1 MKLKLLLLLMLIGGM
16 LNAQDTIRTFIITET
31 RVDRNDQSYVELT
44 NVGEDDLDISQF
56 EFGKVGAWTTP
67 YEPTAENFL
76 RLPEVTLAPGETYV
90 MAAVKEFT
98 EEMHPIKPDLFGRRI
113 TKKEWWNLADMVI
126 HMPEDNVNYASPG
139 ITDSVSPNYGIM
151 ETWGSREC
159 WYIEQHF
166 ENGDSVVVD
175 QVGGLFAQDDGTQE
189 DSPTIDVAGVT
200 NAWGTHILVRKAS
213 IKQGTTDFDA
223 ARGIDIEDS
232 EWIPIPRL
240 FNDWEPYRA
249 VFWTVG
255 FHGDV
260 TLDENTL
267 QSDVLE
273 VDWANKT
280 ITAPWGVRNNDDFM
294 FQFEKV
300 PGLAWHYDLSEARAD
315 SAYNSART
323 GDKLTIYACGN
334 TLQTETF
341 DIIVEE
347 PTADANIL
355 LPKYAPDWDP
365 EGSFY
370 SNDINSGEDEYYSVT
385 VDAPEMDT
393 ITSGLFG
400 IGFATRTDS
409 LLTYLEKAPQAN
421 WEFVWVD
428 GVERPD
434 VKNGD
439 ILRVTAENGD
449 VKDYFI
455 KVDQYRPSHDAYL
468 SSITWPDI
476 PEWMKDLFGWTG
488 DTIPGFGTNVYNYT
502 VEVPSDVSG
511 IPALVAK
518 TQDLNSTVDVKRASS
533 LSGSDEQKTIKFTVT
548 AEDDT
553 TMNTYNVKLEKEK
566 SPDDIQPFEAEPFI
580 SELIVQDQ
588 WANGFLEICNPGN
601 QRLDLSDYMFVGT
614 YNDQQ
619 GAITDYSGADQWGAR
634 YRKYVPGYKWVDET
648 EWAVSPGT
656 LTEDLNV
663 SPFVEGG
670 DVFVMG
676 HINSSGTS
684 GYPWFASEQCD
695 VIFNT
700 AYNPWDEAYD
710 EWASAC
716 HEWTGGNYYVFKILN
731 DSIKQGLKPAND
743 PNDFELIEVFGDDG
757 ADYVIGG
764 VAVDQ
769 TTSYVRKPEYW
780 QGKTGFAESF
790 GTNREDSEWT
800 WTNRSYWQS
809 QGYGWPDDILMIT
822 SDLGKHYFNPVT
834 EYMSTISSIV
844 YKVSEGYGK
853 DGTLESI
860 RGVVTG
866 TTASELL
873 GNIIKKDEGQTLTL
887 KATDDGAVL
896 AGDELLSM
904 NDTLVVLSADSVNT
918 TKYLLE
924 VSEEGLS
931 SDAYLSSTLYEV
943 TVDADPKSATEAVE
957 AGSGTI
963 SGFEYGT
970 QLSTV
975 LNNVDVPAGAILQ
988 TVAED
993 GSYVPLK
1000 RLNFDTT
1007 KVNVTVNHLTYFE
1020 VTAEDGVTQMMYQ
1033 LLPQAS
1039 QSDAFVTSDVYNVQ
1053 QSDLLI
1059 QFVPRGTTVDAFMS
1073 NILPSLGSS
1082 VVLIDKLGNE
1092 RVAGNIAEDDKLV
1105 VTAPDGKTQTVYYLA
1120 MLRNELK
1127 QTPSY
1132 LAYVLSDVYTVDQ
1145 QNMFLVGSS
1154 LTGNTLVAD
1163 FHSNIETSFGA
1174 TAVVM
1179 DKDGNEKTDGDLDD
1193 GDWLKVISA
1202 DGKIEVMYALDLV
1215 TSADKLAKGE
1225 ILLYPN
1231 PTTGTVNINGLE
1243 KGTRLQVF
1251 NQVGAMV
1258 NDVKSSRSIETI
1270 SLENQPAGMYLIVL
1284 TKDAQLVGQYKVIRK

>member
-56 EFGKVGAWTTP
+56 EFGRVGAWTVP
-67 YEPTAENFL
+67 YETTAENFL
-76 RLPEVTLAPGETYV
+76 RLPEVTLAPGQTYV
-90 MAAVKEFT
+90 MAAVKEFV
-98 EEMHPIKPDLFGRRI
+98 EEMHPIKPDLFQRRI
-113 TKKEWWNLADMVI
+113 TKPEWWDLADMVI
-126 HMPEDNVNYASPG
+126 HMPEDNVRYATAG
-139 ITDSVSPNYGIM
+139 ISDSISPNWGIM
-151 ETWGSREC
+151 ETWGSRET

-166 ENGDSVVVD
+166 ENGDSAIVD
-175 QVGGLFAQDDGTQE
+175 QVGGLFAEDNDTQE
-189 DSPTIDVAGVT
+189 DSPSIDVAGVT

-213 IKQGTTDFDA
+213 IKEGTTDFDA
-223 ARGIDIEDS
+223 ARGIDIDDS
-232 EWIPIPRL
+232 EWIPIPV
-240 FNDWEPYRA
+240 FINDHEPYRA
-249 VFWTVG
+249 VFWTTG

-300 PGLAWHYDLSEARAD
+300 NGLAWKYDLSEARAD

-347 PTADANIL
+347 PMADANIL

-370 SNDINSGEDEYYSVT
+370 SNNINSGNDEYYSVT

-393 ITSGLFG
+393 ITNGLFG
-400 IGFATRTDS
+400 IGYATRTDS
-409 LLTYLEKAPQAN
+409 LLTYLEKAPEAD

-439 ILRVTAENGD
+439 ILRVTADNGD

-455 KVDQYRPSHDAYL
+455 KVNKYIPSHNADL

-476 PEWMKDLFGWTG
+476 PEDLKGLYGWVE
-488 DTIPGFGTNVYNYT
+488 DTIPGFNSGVTNYNLELQY
-502 VEVPSDVSG
+502 G
-511 IPALVAK
+511 IEQIPTLIGK
-518 TQDLNSTVDVKRASS
+518 ISDLNSTMEVNRAIS
-533 LSGSDEQKTIKFTVT
+533 LDGSDEQKTIDFVVT

-553 TMNTYNVKLEKEK
+553 TQKTYSVKMEKPKDLEN
-566 SPDDIQPFEAEPFI
+566 IQPFEAEPFI
-580 SELIVQDQ
+580 SELVMRDQ
-588 WANGFLEICNPGN
+588 WANGFVEICNPGN
-601 QRLDLSDYMFVGT
+601 QTLDLSNYMFVAT
-614 YNDQQ
+614 
-619 GAITDYSGADQWGAR
+619 GADISNPAEAIESFSTEEDWLDR
-634 YRKYVPGYKWVDET
+634 YSKYVPGYKWVDQT
-648 EWAVSPGT
+648 TWGVSPGM
-656 LTEDLNV
+656 LVQDLAV
-663 SPFVEGG
+663 SSMVAPG

-676 HINSSGTS
+676 EINGTGQSGET
-684 GYPWFASEQCD
+684 WFASEQCD

-700 AYNPWDEAYD
+700 DRNPWGE
-710 EWASAC
+710 EI
-716 HEWTGGNYYVFKILN
+716 GGGTAAEQWLDGNFFIFKILN
-731 DSIKQGLKPAND
+731 DSILTNDKPAND
-743 PNDFELIEVFGDDG
+743 PNDFELIEYFGQSG
-757 ADYVIGG
+757 ETWVVGG
-764 VAVDQ
+764 ITTDQ
-769 TTSYVRKPEYW
+769 ITTYIRKPEYYI
-780 QGKTGFAESF
+780 GKTEPAESF
-790 GTNREDSEWT
+790 GATEEESEWIQR
-800 WTNRSYWQS
+800 NRAYY
-809 QGYGWPDDILMIT
+809 QGQGFGWPDDILQVT
-822 SDLGKHYFNPVT
+822 NNLGQHYFNEPTGYQTTVT
-834 EYMSTISSIV
+834 SVY
-844 YKVSEGYGK
+844 YKVSEGFSMEE
-853 DGTLESI
+853 TI
-860 RGVVTG
+860 IGVYEG
-866 TTASELL
+866 TTVEDFLSKIEKKYQEQVLVVKSGADGSEL
-873 GNIIKKDEGQTLTL
+873 
-887 KATDDGAVL
+887 AV
-896 AGDELLSM
+896 DELVST
-904 NDTLVVLSADSVNT
+904 NDTLVVTPAIGNAM
-918 TKYLLE
+918 TKYILD
-924 VSEEGLS
+924 VTEEGLN
-931 SDAYLSSTLYEV
+931 SDAYLTSSLYTITTEV
-943 TVDADPKSATEAVE
+943 EPKSTGTEAT
-957 AGSGTI
+957 GSGTI
-963 SGFEYGT
+963 TGFEYGT
-970 QLSTV
+970 QLRTV
-975 LNNVDVPAGAILQ
+975 VNNVDVPDGATFSILDDKG
-988 TVAED
+988 AP
-993 GSYVPLK
+993 VPLK
-1000 RLNFDTT
+1000 RMNFDTAY
-1007 KVNVTVNHLTYFE
+1007 VDVTVNHLTYFE
-1020 VTAEDGVTQMMYQ
+1020 VVSEDNLYTMMYQ

-1039 QSDAFVTSDVYNVQ
+1039 QSSAFVTSDVYNVQ

-1073 NILPSLGSS
+1073 NILPSLGST
-1082 VVLIDKLGNE
+1082 VKLIDKLGNE
-1092 RVAGNIAEDDKLV
+1092 RVAGNIAEDDKLI
-1105 VTAPDGKTQTVYYLA
+1105 VTAPDGETQTVYYLA
-1120 MLRNELK
+1120 MLRTELV
-1127 QTPSY
+1127 PAPNY

-1145 QNMFLVGSS
+1145 QDMFLVGSS

-1163 FHSNIETSFGA
+1163 FHNNIEAVFGA
-1174 TAVVM
+1174 TAIVM

-1202 DGKIEVMYALDLV
+1202 DGKIEVMYALDLDL

-1258 NDVKSSRSIETI
+1258 NDIKSSRSIERI